1 MHAGQMTTGGQRALG
16 SNAPMM
22 AGLSVMGGL
31 NQQIDHKMGR
41 QSKLKGKLYAGD
53 MNELHLPPKYKN
65 KNKMFSPEPQG
76 HVAQSQ
82 NMPGGFKETLKN
94 FQAGSKYHLL
104 TCYRNSSL
112 KRFSIFPFF

>member
-65 KNKMFSPEPQG
+65 KNKMFSPEP
-76 HVAQSQ
+76 
-82 NMPGGFKETLKN
+82 
-94 FQAGSKYHLL
+94 
-104 TCYRNSSL
+104 
-112 KRFSIFPFF
+112 